1 MGDHFD
7 QSGDTITVNTQR
19 LYGQL
24 GGLISWAQN
33 AANSLQISGSVQ
45 VDTSGAVGAL
55 NELIQVALAAQSI
68 LAGLGVA
75 SFKIEGRMK
84 RPEYVAAAVTA
95 CRNALEGYPVDF
107 EKLAAV
113 FSRSGFT
120 QNYYL
125 GQPGVDMFGIRQK
138 EDVTAATNK
147 LLAGFENLYRAEM
160 PRVPVDM
167 TLELAADRPA
177 RLTLRDD
184 RGNCAV
190 KEGEIPQTAINRP
203 TDEALAR
210 RSLEK
215 TGGTPFYL
223 RELTCEIGE
232 GLMMPVS
239 ALNALRA
246 AAVEELTAQRSQNR
260 RGYTFR
266 EEEGEDLI
274 PIEKQAPVTPALRIR
289 LQKAE
294 QFCPEMVQQAALMV
308 LPWRE
313 LAKVERWERWP
324 EKFAAEVPNMLFD
337 GEWPQM
343 LAGLRALKERG
354 LRHAVVG
361 NLGLIAPLKELGL
374 TLHGASTLNL
384 TNSTAAAEY
393 ARLGLC
399 DSELSIELGL
409 HQAKDIL
416 RVIPTGLVA
425 YGYLPLMYTRSCPIR
440 GPKGCGSCTGRGV
453 LTDRMG
459 NRFTVDC
466 VDRRHSRLLNMVPLS
481 LSDRMSDLRGLD
493 FATLYFTHETAEEC
507 LQVVQAFRNGVGTSG
522 KRTGGLYYREEL

>member
-1 MGDHFD
+1 
-7 QSGDTITVNTQR
+7 
-19 LYGQL
+19 
-24 GGLISWAQN
+24 
-33 AANSLQISGSVQ
+33 
-45 VDTSGAVGAL
+45 
-55 NELIQVALAAQSI
+55 
-68 LAGLGVA
+68 
-75 SFKIEGRMK
+75 
-84 RPEYVAAAVTA
+84 
-95 CRNALEGYPVDF
+95 
-107 EKLAAV
+107 
-113 FSRSGFT
+113 
-120 QNYYL
+120 
-125 GQPGVDMFGIRQK
+125 
-138 EDVTAATNK
+138 
-147 LLAGFENLYRAEM
+147 
-160 PRVPVDM
+160 VDM

-440 GPKGCGSCTGRGV
+440 GPKGCGSCPGKGT

-481 LSDRMSDLRGLD
+481 LSDRMKDLRGLD
-493 FATLYFTHETAEEC
+493 FVTLYFTHESAEDC
-507 LQVVQAFRNGVGTSG
+507 ARVVQAFRSGVGTGS
-522 KRTGGLYYREEL
+522 KRTSGLYYREEL